1 VRAGCHASNNSFKPT
16 PNLSF
21 VETCRRA
28 SNTGSQSL
36 RSARLNSDVR
46 HQRKFFQNLWSFGMT
61 TRHSKELVL
70 ARWTVD
76 AARLRAFTQQ
86 MRTRYGKSPF
96 APIDLLNTCEKHS
109 VFGIEVVCRD
119 DAIFVGPWCL
129 AFLYNE
135 VSALHLEDTWVRVEM
150 ERGLYEI
157 PLPLAPN
164 GRSTAQSVIHLY
176 TQIAEEET
184 RRYIAE
190 RQAPTWSNRLLNVA
204 EAHFIWVTLGLFF
217 VILPL
222 AVLIIVWLR
231 GSPE

>member
-1 VRAGCHASNNSFKPT
+1 
-16 PNLSF
+16 
-21 VETCRRA
+21 
-28 SNTGSQSL
+28 
-36 RSARLNSDVR
+36 
-46 HQRKFFQNLWSFGMT
+46 MT
-61 TRHSKELVL
+61 KRHSEEFVL

-86 MRTRYGKSPF
+86 MRARYGKSPF
-96 APIDLLNTCEKHS
+96 APIDLLNACEAHAES
-109 VFGIEVVCRD
+109 GIEVVCRD

-157 PLPLAPN
+157 PLPLAPD

-176 TQIAEEET
+176 ARMADEES
-184 RRYIAE
+184 RRYVAE
-190 RQAPTWSNRLLNVA
+190 RRAPTWRNRLLDVA
-204 EAHFIWVTLGLFF
+204 EAHFVWVALGLFF
-217 VILPL
+217 FILPL
-222 AVLIIVWLR
+222 VVFIVAWLR